1 MAYGFFAEG
10 NAGML
15 ENGFIVNDAVQTK
28 SKWRTQLEACFAI
41 SYAATKLISK
51 SFISSYRL
59 I

>member
-1 MAYGFFAEG
+1 
-10 NAGML
+10 ML